1 MSDIDS
7 LSPEEPFITD
17 TGIVIDA
24 FPAAVDVE
32 TSKERDIE
40 RMADP
45 RLQGDFPDPSPVAS
59 RTPKKT
65 DEEKWDDYL
74 EKYDRLN
81 KLKNKLNKKIED
93 IKKKFKKANPDA
105 SIDEKKTN
113 LNKKKKQLDSLI
125 NEIDVLEKSI
135 DKPTIIDMP
144 KQLDDIRK
152 EINLQKRIITEY
164 KLDLLFD
171 LDDEEVI
178 LTEFQSNKENLEKLL
193 EYASQLKEIYDKK
206 TKMTEII
213 QYNPDTGEK
222 IDDDFK
228 KVFVSRKDE
237 LHKKH
242 KKLNQLVSDF
252 KKNIKQYQQSGE
264 KSLLTDSLEIYKNV
278 IMPLLIEIRSL
289 KYQVIYVDKISQS
302 NNGKINKKEMPI
314 YHFIPR
320 QVNLENEQ
328 YYDI

>member
-1 MSDIDS
+1 MSDS
-7 LSPEEPFITD
+7 LSPEEPMITD

-24 FPAAVDVE
+24 YPSSTVIQDYSSP
-32 TSKERDIE
+32 TPSK
-40 RMADP
+40 
-45 RLQGDFPDPSPVAS
+45 
-59 RTPKKT
+59 TPKS
-65 DEEKWDDYL
+65 DEEKWNDYL
-74 EKYDRLN
+74 ENYDRLN

-105 SIDEKKTN
+105 SVFEKKKN
-113 LNKKKKQLDSLI
+113 LNKKKKQLELLK
-125 NEIDVLEKSI
+125 NEIDILEKSI

-171 LDDEEVI
+171 LDDEQVI

-193 EYASQLKEIYDKK
+193 EYASQLKELYDKK
-206 TKMTEII
+206 TKMIEIVEDNI
-213 QYNPDTGEK
+213 DIAEK
-222 IDDDFK
+222 KSDDVK
-228 KVFVSRKDE
+228 KTIVSRKDL
-237 LHKKH
+237 LHKKQ
-242 KKLNQLVSDF
+242 KQLNQLISNF

-264 KSLLTDSLEIYKNV
+264 NSLLSDSLEIYKNV
-278 IMPLLIEIRSL
+278 IMPLQTEIRNL
-289 KYQVIYVDKISQS
+289 KYQVIYIDKISQS

-314 YHFIPR
+314 FHFTPR

-328 YYDI
+328 YYDIN

>member
-1 MSDIDS
+1 M
-7 LSPEEPFITD
+7 
-17 TGIVIDA
+17 
-24 FPAAVDVE
+24 
-32 TSKERDIE
+32 
-40 RMADP
+40 
-45 RLQGDFPDPSPVAS
+45 
-59 RTPKKT
+59 
-65 DEEKWDDYL
+65 
-74 EKYDRLN
+74 
-81 KLKNKLNKKIED
+81 
-93 IKKKFKKANPDA
+93 
-105 SIDEKKTN
+105 
-113 LNKKKKQLDSLI
+113 
-125 NEIDVLEKSI
+125 
-135 DKPTIIDMP
+135 
-144 KQLDDIRK
+144 
-152 EINLQKRIITEY
+152 
-164 KLDLLFD
+164 
-171 LDDEEVI
+171 DDEEVI

-222 IDDDFK
+222 IEDDFK

-237 LHKKH
+237 LHKKQ
-242 KKLNQLVSDF
+242 KLLNQLVSDF

-328 YYDI
+328 FYDI

>member
-1 MSDIDS
+1 
-7 LSPEEPFITD
+7 
-17 TGIVIDA
+17 
-24 FPAAVDVE
+24 
-32 TSKERDIE
+32 
-40 RMADP
+40 MADP
-45 RLQGDFPDPSPVAS
+45 MLQGDFPDPSPVAS

-144 KQLDDIRK
+144 KQLNDIRK

-178 LTEFQSNKENLEKLL
+178 LTEFQSNKDNLEKLL
-193 EYASQLKEIYDKK
+193 EYASQLKELYDKK
-206 TKMTEII
+206 TEMTEITEDNLDI
-213 QYNPDTGEK
+213 AEK
-222 IDDDFK
+222 KDDIK
-228 KVFVSRKDE
+228 KTTVSRKDL
-237 LHKKH
+237 LHKKQ
-242 KKLNQLVSDF
+242 KLLNQLVSDF

-264 KSLLTDSLEIYKNV
+264 NSLLRDSLEIYKNV
-278 IMPLLIEIRSL
+278 IMPLSIEIRNL
-289 KYQVIYVDKISQS
+289 KYQVIYIDKISQS

>member
-24 FPAAVDVE
+24 YPAQDD
-32 TSKERDIE
+32 TRIHSSPTPSK
-40 RMADP
+40 
-45 RLQGDFPDPSPVAS
+45 
-59 RTPKKT
+59 TPKS

-81 KLKNKLNKKIED
+81 KLKNKLDKKIED

-113 LNKKKKQLDSLI
+113 LNKKKKQLDSLM

-144 KQLDDIRK
+144 KQLNDIRK

-193 EYASQLKEIYDKK
+193 EYASQLKELYDKK
-206 TKMTEII
+206 TKMTEITEDNLDI
-213 QYNPDTGEK
+213 AEK
-222 IDDDFK
+222 TDDIK
-228 KVFVSRKDE
+228 KTTVTRKDL
-237 LHKKH
+237 LHKKQ
-242 KKLNQLVSDF
+242 KQLNQLVSDF

-264 KSLLTDSLEIYKNV
+264 NSLLRDSLEIYKNV
-278 IMPLLIEIRSL
+278 IMPLSIEIRNL